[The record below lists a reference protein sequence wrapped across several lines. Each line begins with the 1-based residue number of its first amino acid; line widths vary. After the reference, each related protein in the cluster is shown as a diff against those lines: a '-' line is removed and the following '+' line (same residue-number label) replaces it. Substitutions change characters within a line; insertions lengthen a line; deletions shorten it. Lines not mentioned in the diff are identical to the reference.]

1 MTKKTSKMIVIE
13 QKFNRPVAEVFEVLS
28 KHASY
33 NRIFKPIQVVRIKDA
48 TDPQRPD
55 GVGSVR
61 KMGLG
66 LVKPIQE
73 QITKLV
79 PNELIE
85 YKIIKNP
92 LVRHHLGRL
101 TFTALDDQTSQLVY
115 SIEFDGRIPFS
126 SLIILSQLKLAV
138 GRGMASLAKSMR

>member
-1 MTKKTSKMIVIE
+1 MTKKTSKMIAIE

-61 KMGLG
+61 KMGFG

-101 TFTALDDQTSQLVY
+101 TFTTIDENTTQLVY

-126 SLIILSQLKLAV
+126 SRIVLSQLKLAV
-138 GRGMASLAKSMR
+138 GRGMAGLAKSMQ

>member
-61 KMGLG
+61 KMGFG

-101 TFTALDDQTSQLVY
+101 TFTTLDDQTTQLVY
-115 SIEFDGRIPFS
+115 SIEFDGRIPLS
-126 SLIILSQLKLAV
+126 SLIILSQLKFAV
-138 GRGMASLAKSMR
+138 GRGMAGLAKSMR

>member
-13 QKFNRPVAEVFEVLS
+13 QKFNRPVSEVFDVLS

-48 TDPQRPD
+48 ADPQRPD

-61 KMGLG
+61 KMGFG

-92 LVRHHLGRL
+92 IVRHHLGRL
-101 TFTALDDQTSQLVY
+101 SFTSIDDHTTKVVY
-115 SIEFDGRIPFS
+115 TIEFDARIPLAS
-126 SLIILSQLKLAV
+126 SLVLSQLKFAV
-138 GRGMASLAKSMR
+138 GHGLANLAKTLG

>member
-28 KHASY
+28 KHTSY

-48 TDPQRPD
+48 ADPQRPD

-61 KMGLG
+61 KMGFG

-101 TFTALDDQTSQLVY
+101 TFTTIDENTTQLVY

-126 SLIILSQLKLAV
+126 SRIVLSQLKLAV
-138 GRGMASLAKSMR
+138 GRGMAGLAKSMR

>member
-13 QKFNRPVAEVFEVLS
+13 QKFNRPVAEVFEMLS

-61 KMGLG
+61 KMGFG

-101 TFTALDDQTSQLVY
+101 TFTTLDDQTTQLVY
-115 SIEFDGRIPFS
+115 SIEFDGRIPLS
-126 SLIILSQLKLAV
+126 SLIILSQLKFAV
-138 GRGMASLAKSMR
+138 GRGMAGLAKSMR

>member
-61 KMGLG
+61 KMGFG

-101 TFTALDDQTSQLVY
+101 TFTTIDENTTQLVY

-126 SLIILSQLKLAV
+126 SRIVLSQLKLAV
-138 GRGMASLAKSMR
+138 GRGMAGLAKSMR

>member
-1 MTKKTSKMIVIE
+1 MTKKTSKMIAIE
-13 QKFNRPVAEVFEVLS
+13 QKFNRPVAEVFGVLS

-61 KMGLG
+61 KMGFG

-101 TFTALDDQTSQLVY
+101 TFTTIDENTTQLVY

-126 SLIILSQLKLAV
+126 SRIVLSQLKLAV
-138 GRGMASLAKSMR
+138 GRGMAGLAKSMR

>member
-1 MTKKTSKMIVIE
+1 MTKKASKMIVIE

-61 KMGLG
+61 KMGFG

-101 TFTALDDQTSQLVY
+101 TFTTIDENTTQLVY

-126 SLIILSQLKLAV
+126 SRIVLSQLKLAV
-138 GRGMASLAKSMR
+138 GRGMAGLAKSMR

>member
-1 MTKKTSKMIVIE
+1 MTKKSSKMIVIE
-13 QKFNRPVAEVFEVLS
+13 QTFNRPVAEVFDILS

-33 NRIFKPIQVVRIKDA
+33 NRIFKPIQVVRIKDSA
-48 TDPQRPD
+48 DPQRPD

-61 KMGLG
+61 KMGFAAI
-66 LVKPIQE
+66 KPLQE
-73 QITKLV
+73 QITKLI

-85 YKIIKNP
+85 YKIINNP

-101 TFTALDDQTSQLVY
+101 TFTAINENTTQLVY

-126 SLIILSQLKLAV
+126 SRIVLSQLKLAV
-138 GRGMASLAKSMR
+138 GRGMAGLAKSMR

>member
-1 MTKKTSKMIVIE
+1 MTKKTSKMIAIE
-13 QKFNRPVAEVFEVLS
+13 QKFNRPVAEIFEVLS

-61 KMGLG
+61 KMGFG

-101 TFTALDDQTSQLVY
+101 TFTTLDDQTTLLVY
-115 SIEFDGRIPFS
+115 SIEFDGRIPLS

-138 GRGMASLAKSMR
+138 GRGMAGLAKSMR

>member
-13 QKFNRPVAEVFEVLS
+13 QKFNRPVTEVFEVLS

-61 KMGLG
+61 KMGFG

-92 LVRHHLGRL
+92 LVKHHLGI
-101 TFTALDDQTSQLVY
+101 
-115 SIEFDGRIPFS
+115 IEFEAVSDDKTLVTYTIELQTRAPFVS
-126 SLIILSQLKLAV
+126 KLILAQLKAGIKLGFAK
-138 GRGMASLAKSMR
+138 LAKSV

>member
-1 MTKKTSKMIVIE
+1 MTKKTSKMIAIE
-13 QKFNRPVAEVFEVLS
+13 QKFNRPVAEIFEVLS

-61 KMGLG
+61 KMGFG

-101 TFTALDDQTSQLVY
+101 TFTTIDENTTQLVY

-126 SLIILSQLKLAV
+126 SRIVLSQLKLAV
-138 GRGMASLAKSMR
+138 GRGMAGLAKSMR

>member
-1 MTKKTSKMIVIE
+1 MTKKTSKMIAIE

-48 TDPQRPD
+48 TDPQHPD

-61 KMGLG
+61 KMGFG

-101 TFTALDDQTSQLVY
+101 TFTTIDENTTQLVY

-126 SLIILSQLKLAV
+126 SRIVLSQLKLAV
-138 GRGMASLAKSMR
+138 GRGMAGLAKSMR